1 MYLENKGN
9 LDFQPYSIPGTT
21 SGRWLTMDAADLDG
35 DGKIDLVLGNFSIIP
50 GPIKIAASWKE
61 GPPFIILKNII
72 KK

>member
-9 LDFQPYSIPGTT
+9 LDFQPYSLPGTI

-35 DGKIDLVLGNFSIIP
+35 DGKTDLVLGNFSVAP
-50 GPIKIAASWKE
+50 ASMKYADTWQK
-61 GPPFIILKNII
+61 GPPFIFLKNII